1 MKSTDT
7 ISCLE
12 GFSRKNRDRTS
23 NSKFEIY
30 VTTLENGGWSV
41 SIDFAG
47 TALSGACVHPGPD
60 PVPLDGFEEATCH
73 GKIRTP
79 PWPV

>member
-7 ISCLE
+7 ISWLE